1 MNLFHKFLLLLPAA
15 QLAHAF
21 PPAPHYTLFG
31 IVRDQVGQTL
41 AGEGA
46 RIILLKGGVEIG
58 RAGISPA
65 LTDGHNYQLK
75 VPIDHNRSGTTLYSE
90 KAVPSR
96 GLFSLV
102 VEMNGSLFYPIEVSG
117 SLTAGN
123 GSERVRLDLTL
134 GEDSDG
140 DGLPDTWEEWQLY
153 QAGLLPDGDGN
164 WPIHL
169 ITRDGDY
176 DGDGRSNHDEYVA
189 GTFAGDATDYL
200 ALEIKE
206 ILPGKVRLEFYGITG
221 KNYAI
226 ESSTG
231 LNGWSGT
238 PFSVVSATSETV
250 NSHTASAVGILSVF
264 VTPAPGGTKE
274 FYRLSVR

>member
-1 MNLFHKFLLLLPAA
+1 MNLLLKFLLLLSAA
-15 QLAHAF
+15 PPVHAF

-41 AGEGA
+41 SGEGA
-46 RIILLKGGVEIG
+46 QIILLKGGVETG
-58 RAGISPA
+58 RTGISPA
-65 LTDGHNYQLK
+65 VTAGSNYQLK
-75 VPIDHNRSGTTLYSE
+75 VPIDHNRSGTALYSE
-90 KAVPSR
+90 KAVPSK

-123 GSERVRLDLTL
+123 GSEQVRLDLTL
-134 GEDSDG
+134 GEDSDD
-140 DGLPDTWEEWQLY
+140 DGLPDTWEQWQLY
-153 QAGLLPDGDGN
+153 QAGLLPGEDGT

-176 DGDGRSNHDEYVA
+176 DGDGRSNHLEYIA
-189 GTFAGDATDYL
+189 GTFAGDPTDYL

-206 ILPGKVRLEFYGITG
+206 KLQNQVRLEFYGITG
-221 KNYAI
+221 KNYTI
-226 ESSTG
+226 ERSAG
-231 LNGWSGT
+231 LNVWSGA
-238 PFSVVSATSETV
+238 PFSVNSPSGEAVT
-250 NSHTASAVGILSVF
+250 SHTAGGVGILSVF
-264 VTPAPGGTKE
+264 VTPAPGSSKE